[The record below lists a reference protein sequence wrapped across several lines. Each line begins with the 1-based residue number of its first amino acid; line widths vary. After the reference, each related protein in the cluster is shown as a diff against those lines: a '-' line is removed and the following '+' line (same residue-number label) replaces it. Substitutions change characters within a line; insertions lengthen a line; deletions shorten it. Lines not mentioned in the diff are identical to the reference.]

1 MILQAERE
9 LLVEYGKRMSRE
21 KLTAGTGGNLSIY
34 NAEQGL
40 MAITPS
46 GMDYFEISPED
57 IVVMDLENHIV
68 DSNNGHYIPYF
79 IKISRRFELLFIH
92 IQSILRYLQF

>member
-1 MILQAERE
+1 MILHSERE

-40 MAITPS
+40 MANYS
-46 GMDYFEISPED
+46 VG
-57 IVVMDLENHIV
+57 
-68 DSNNGHYIPYF
+68 NG
-79 IKISRRFELLFIH
+79 LF
-92 IQSILRYLQF
+92 